1 MEQTTQYL
9 YEYQNGKRVRN
20 IGFMKI
26 EKQMDKYLMRIYAK
40 NVDDI
45 QGILFQK
52 ENGEKY
58 VGGWEAEML
67 PVDEPTTV
75 TMPQQQPTVRDTPQ
89 DIQEQPAPPQMQALT
104 DNLQTPHEHQES
116 LLEQE
121 EIDSYIPPRNITY
134 EKIARQDISRFPRKE
149 WRIANNSFLLHGYHN
164 YHHLLYI
171 EEDGK
176 IWLGVP
182 GVFHEKEEVAAK
194 AFGFPEFRR
203 LTDVD
208 LELEENEK
216 NTYEDF
222 GYWCRQIPMS

>member
-9 YEYQNGKRVRN
+9 YEYQDGKRVRN

-26 EKQMDKYLMRIYAK
+26 EKQMDKYLIQIYAK

-58 VGGWEAEML
+58 VGGWEAERL
-67 PVDEPTTV
+67 PVEEE
-75 TMPQQQPTVRDTPQ
+75 MQTP
-89 DIQEQPAPPQMQALT
+89 QEQPEVLREQQI
-104 DNLQTPHEHQES
+104 TPI
-116 LLEQE
+116 LPEQE

-171 EEDGK
+171 EEDGN

-208 LELEENEK
+208 LKLEENEK